1 VDFFYD
7 IRFETCENHPIHAQ
21 HLVICFTF
29 VKTNL
34 KTHMKK
40 LLLTIAVVGSALL
53 SQAQVICSVES
64 PANIAGNYD
73 FTWADPAGGW
83 GTPDFLIPG
92 TFITGEL
99 IMVNDGTPGTNATY
113 GNNLSEEGCNPSLP
127 NAYAGKI
134 CVIRRN
140 TCEFGLKALEAQ
152 NAGAIG
158 VIVVNRDP
166 EVIAMG
172 SGASG
177 ASVTIPCVMITS
189 TDGATII
196 DEMANGPVTAFIG
209 NKAGLYAND
218 GGISAGTS
226 LISKYSGVNSLLAQ
240 DNTEFSFAIGTEVV
254 NWGSAA
260 QSNVTVNAKVTDPS
274 GATVYNNTVTI
285 TSPMQS
291 GDTVDIFPGGAYS
304 FPDFSLPTYADGRY
318 TVSYTLS
325 LSGADDYDA
334 DNAVSS
340 DFTVTDSILSY
351 ALLDET
357 TNHPV
362 SNNGYRPSTNNQT
375 FSTCMMISDPNA
387 SRIGVNG
394 VYFSA
399 STAATSGVA
408 LTGEEI
414 ALYLYRW
421 DDPFV
426 DLNDAALAFTALTS
440 VGSGFYYFPGD
451 LQGETV
457 YGAFDSPV
465 VLEDGARY
473 LACAQTVN
481 LDIYLGH
488 DTKTNYTWN
497 EAYYLQPISPNES
510 DAAWFASGFGA
521 DAISA
526 MAVNVFD
533 VNSIG
538 IEENTL
544 EGVAYPNPAT
554 DVVTVSMKAEGTA
567 TLTVTDVAGK
577 VAFSNAI
584 NLVNGKSQI
593 NIAALEAGVYVF
605 NVVLEDGKTSQFNV
619 VKR

>member
-1 VDFFYD
+1 M
-7 IRFETCENHPIHAQ
+7 
-21 HLVICFTF
+21 
-29 VKTNL
+29 KTNL
-34 KTHMKK
+34 KTRMKK

-64 PANIAGNYD
+64 PANIAGNYN

-99 IMVNDGTPGTNATY
+99 IMVNDGTSGTNSTY
-113 GNNLSEEGCNPSLP
+113 GNLLSEEGCNPSLP
-127 NAYAGKI
+127 NAYLGKI

-158 VIVVNRDP
+158 VIIVNRDP
-166 EVIAMG
+166 DVIAMG
-172 SGASG
+172 AGAAG
-177 ASVTIPCVMITS
+177 ANVTIPCVMITS

-209 NKAGLYAND
+209 NKAGLYAD
-218 GGISAGTS
+218 DCGISSGTS
-226 LISKYSGVNSLLAQ
+226 LISKYSGVAAQLAQ
-240 DNTEFSFAIGTEVV
+240 SGAEYSFAIGTEVV
-254 NWGSAA
+254 NWGSAS

-304 FPDFSLPTYADGRY
+304 FPDFSLPTYAPGRY
-318 TVSYTLS
+318 SVSYTLS
-325 LSGADDYDA
+325 LSGADEYAA

-340 DFTVTDSILSY
+340 DFTVSDSILSY
-351 ALLDET
+351 ALLDAT

-362 SNNGYRPSTNNQT
+362 SNNGYRPSTNNAT

-399 STAATSGVA
+399 STGSASGV
-408 LTGEEI
+408 LLSGEEMRVS
-414 ALYLYRW
+414 LYRW
-421 DDPFV
+421 DDPFA
-426 DLNDAALAFTALTS
+426 DLNDPNIAFTAIPEIA
-440 VGSGFYYFPGD
+440 SGFYFYPSD

-457 YGAFDSPV
+457 YGAFTNQV
-465 VLEDGARY
+465 VLEDGVRY
-473 LACAQTVN
+473 LACVQTTN
-481 LDIYLGH
+481 LDLYLGH
-488 DTKTNYTWN
+488 DTKTNYSWN

-510 DAAWFASGFGA
+510 DATWFASGFGA

-526 MAVNVFD
+526 MAVNIF
-533 VNSIG
+533 NAEEQG
-538 IEENTL
+538 IEETTL

-567 TLTVTDVAGK
+567 ALTVTDVAGK

-584 NLVNGKSQI
+584 NLVNGKAQI
-593 NIAALEAGVYVF
+593 NIAALEVGVYVF

>member
-7 IRFETCENHPIHAQ
+7 YCFQTLENHRVFAE

-29 VKTNL
+29 VQTNL

-40 LLLTIAVVGSALL
+40 LLLTIAIVGSALL

-64 PANIAGNYD
+64 PASIAGNYD

-83 GTPDFLIPG
+83 GTPDFLIPN

-99 IMVNDGTPGTNATY
+99 IMVNDGTPGVNETY

-196 DEMANGPVTAFIG
+196 SEMANGPVTAFIG
-209 NKAGLYAND
+209 NKAGLYAD
-218 GGISAGTS
+218 DCGISSGTS
-226 LISKYSGVNSLLAQ
+226 LISKYSGVASQLAQ
-240 DNTEFSFAIGTEVV
+240 DNTEFGFAIGTEVV

-260 QSNVTVNAKVTDPS
+260 QSNVTVNAKVTSPS
-274 GATVYNNTVTI
+274 GATVYDNTVTI

-304 FPDFSLPTYADGRY
+304 FPDFSLPTYGAGRY

-325 LSGADDYDA
+325 LSVADEYAA
-334 DNAVSS
+334 DNTVSS
-340 DFTVTDSILSY
+340 DFTVSDSILSY
-351 ALLDET
+351 ALLDAT
-357 TNHPV
+357 TNRPI

-375 FSTCMMISDPNA
+375 FSTCMVISDPNA

-399 STAATSGVA
+399 STGSASGVV

-414 ALYLYRW
+414 ALNLYRW

-426 DLNDAALAFTALTS
+426 DLNDAGLAFTALTP
-440 VGSGFYYFPGD
+440 VATGFYYFPGD

-457 YGAFDSPV
+457 YGEFDSQV
-465 VLEDGARY
+465 VLEDGLRY

-510 DAAWFASGFGA
+510 DASWFASGFGA

-526 MAVNVFD
+526 MAVNIFD
-533 VNSIG
+533 ASEQG

-544 EGVAYPNPAT
+544 EGVAFPNPAT
-554 DVVTVSMKAEGTA
+554 DVVTVSMQAEGTA
-567 TLTVTDVAGK
+567 SLTVTDVAGK

-584 NLVNGKSQI
+584 NLVNGKAQI
-593 NIAALEAGVYVF
+593 NIASLEAGVYVF